1 VSRLQDPLDLQPGK
15 WRIPAKAAPKKEVRT
30 HAARTLGK
38 PLPSRY
44 KQALQT
50 ATQQV
55 RPSSMSFVFLNPL
68 IWLVDTVL
76 GLYTFVIIA
85 AVVASWL
92 IAFGV
97 LNTGNQLVRQLVQ
110 ILYALTEPLFRRVRR
125 FIPPI
130 GGLDLSPIVV
140 LIGIELLRIFL
151 DDLLTYL
158 IYRV

>member
-1 VSRLQDPLDLQPGK
+1 
-15 WRIPAKAAPKKEVRT
+15 
-30 HAARTLGK
+30 
-38 PLPSRY
+38 
-44 KQALQT
+44 
-50 ATQQV
+50 
-55 RPSSMSFVFLNPL
+55 MNPF
-68 IWLVDTVL
+68 IWLVL
-76 GLYTFVIIA
+76 ELISLYTYVVIA
-85 AVVASWL
+85 AVIMSWL

-110 ILYALTEPLFRRVRR
+110 ILYALTEPVFRRVRR

>member
-1 VSRLQDPLDLQPGK
+1 
-15 WRIPAKAAPKKEVRT
+15 
-30 HAARTLGK
+30 
-38 PLPSRY
+38 
-44 KQALQT
+44 
-50 ATQQV
+50 
-55 RPSSMSFVFLNPL
+55 MSFVFLNPL

-97 LNTGNQLVRQLVQ
+97 LNTGNQLVRQIVQ
-110 ILYALTEPLFRRVRR
+110 VLYALTEPLFRRVRR

-130 GGLDLSPIVV
+130 AGLDLSPIIV

-151 DDLLTYL
+151 DNLLTYL

>member
-1 VSRLQDPLDLQPGK
+1 
-15 WRIPAKAAPKKEVRT
+15 
-30 HAARTLGK
+30 
-38 PLPSRY
+38 
-44 KQALQT
+44 
-50 ATQQV
+50 
-55 RPSSMSFVFLNPL
+55 MSFVFLNPL

-85 AVVASWL
+85 AVVSSWL

-97 LNTGNQLVRQLVQ
+97 LNTANPLVRQIVMTLD
-110 ILYALTEPLFRRVRR
+110 ALTDPLFRRVRKI
-125 FIPPI
+125 IPPI

-151 DDLLTYL
+151 DNLLTYL

>member
-1 VSRLQDPLDLQPGK
+1 
-15 WRIPAKAAPKKEVRT
+15 
-30 HAARTLGK
+30 
-38 PLPSRY
+38 
-44 KQALQT
+44 
-50 ATQQV
+50 
-55 RPSSMSFVFLNPL
+55 MSFVFLNPL